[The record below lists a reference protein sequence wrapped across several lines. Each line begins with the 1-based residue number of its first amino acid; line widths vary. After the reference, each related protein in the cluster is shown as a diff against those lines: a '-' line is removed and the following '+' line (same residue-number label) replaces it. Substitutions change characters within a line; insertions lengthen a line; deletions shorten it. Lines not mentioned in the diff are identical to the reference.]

1 MGSNSQRPFF
11 KEALEAPYDGLS
23 IEMAI
28 EPLIKT
34 SLEVEEKE
42 HQFASL

>member
-1 MGSNSQRPFF
+1 MGSNSQRPFL
-11 KEALEAPYDGLS
+11 KETLETPNDGLS
-23 IEMAI
+23 IKVAI
-28 EPLIKT
+28 EALVET